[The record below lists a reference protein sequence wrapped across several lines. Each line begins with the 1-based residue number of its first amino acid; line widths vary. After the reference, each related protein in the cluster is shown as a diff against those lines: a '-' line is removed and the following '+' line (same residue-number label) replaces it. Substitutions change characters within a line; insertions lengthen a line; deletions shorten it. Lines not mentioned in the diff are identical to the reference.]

1 MFPFVIYS
9 VKVCGFFWENCLKNL
24 IHLSIRKLETHGEL
38 SNIHIHSGYM
48 FCVFHKRG
56 GETKMYQEN
65 ILFSGDEYQENILHA
80 SNFSKDANVQNPLIG
95 TNFPYNMK

>member
-1 MFPFVIYS
+1 
-9 VKVCGFFWENCLKNL
+9 
-24 IHLSIRKLETHGEL
+24 
-38 SNIHIHSGYM
+38 
-48 FCVFHKRG
+48 
-56 GETKMYQEN
+56 MYQEN